1 MTSDDLNLRLVTGET
16 IPANAL
22 EFATS
27 RSGGP
32 GGQNV
37 NKVETRVEVRLQIR
51 DAAWLSDESRER
63 LEQKLRS
70 KIDTAGIIRVASSTE
85 RTQRGNKLA
94 SVERLLRLLNT
105 ALTPEKKRLPT
116 RITRGAKE
124 RRIDAKK
131 KLGEKK
137 SSRGWKGEL

>member
-22 EFATS
+22 EFSTS

-37 NKVETRVEVRLQIR
+37 NKVETRVEVRLQIL
-51 DAAWLSDESRER
+51 DAPWLSDSSRER
-63 LEQKLRS
+63 LAEKLRS
-70 KIDTAGIIRVASSTE
+70 KIDTTGAIRVASSTE
-85 RTQRGNKLA
+85 RTQRGNRFA
-94 SVERLLRLLNT
+94 AVERLLRLLNT

-116 RITRGAKE
+116 RMSKGAKE
-124 RRIDAKK
+124 RRIEAKK
-131 KLGEKK
+131 RIGEKK
-137 SSRGWKGEL
+137 SSRGWRGE